1 MEVGATIVAMMRRSL
16 EARTAKHDASMP
28 RPHDRSYTSS
38 DGHRCRAD
46 ADGLPQHALTRLGY
60 LALAVRHSPIIS
72 ARLVLERRR
81 LALVELWFH
90 NVVMAGTQ
98 AIDRAAQLL
107 VRVVESARP
116 LGVGELAEATELPKS
131 TTSRLLAALERQGL
145 LQRDGDRG
153 PVRPGPVLLRFAQ
166 RTEPDVTL
174 VDLADDHLDA
184 LARDESG
191 ETVNLGVPTPLGVDQ
206 LSQRDSRH
214 FIGSTNWVGKRVPY
228 HLTANGKVFL
238 AWGAAASEHSNPKIW
253 EPFARAA
260 TRPPST
266 SSKSA

>member
-1 MEVGATIVAMMRRSL
+1 
-16 EARTAKHDASMP
+16 
-28 RPHDRSYTSS
+28 
-38 DGHRCRAD
+38 
-46 ADGLPQHALTRLGY
+46 
-60 LALAVRHSPIIS
+60 
-72 ARLVLERRR
+72 
-81 LALVELWFH
+81 
-90 NVVMAGTQ
+90 MAGSQ
-98 AIDRAAQLL
+98 AVDRAAQLL

-116 LGVGELAEATELPKS
+116 LGVGELAGASELPKS

-145 LQRDGDRG
+145 LQRDGDRT

-174 VDLADDHLDA
+174 VELADEHLDA
-184 LARDESG
+184 LAEESG

-238 AWGAAASEHSNPKIW
+238 AWGAAASEHANP
-253 EPFARAA
+253 EELRAVPGRGYA
-260 TRPPST
+260 IAVDELEVGLTALAAPVFGGDGNVVAALSISGPTIRLTRSRVEELAPALVEHADALSR
-266 SSKSA
+266 KLGYHDDKRGAA

>member
-1 MEVGATIVAMMRRSL
+1 
-16 EARTAKHDASMP
+16 
-28 RPHDRSYTSS
+28 
-38 DGHRCRAD
+38 
-46 ADGLPQHALTRLGY
+46 
-60 LALAVRHSPIIS
+60 
-72 ARLVLERRR
+72 
-81 LALVELWFH
+81 
-90 NVVMAGTQ
+90 MAGTQ

-116 LGVGELAEATELPKS
+116 LGVGELADTTELPKS
-131 TTSRLLAALERQGL
+131 TTSRLVAALERQGL
-145 LQRDGDRG
+145 LQRDGERG

-174 VDLADDHLDA
+174 VELADEHLDA
-184 LARDESG
+184 LAEECG

-238 AWGAAASEHSNPKIW
+238 AWGAAASEHANAKDLG
-253 EPFARAA
+253 A
-260 TRPPST
+260 TRARGYATAVDELEVGLTALAAPVFGGDG
-266 SSKSA
+266 SAVAALSISGPTIRLTRSRIEELAPALVQHAHALSRQLGHQDDKRGAA